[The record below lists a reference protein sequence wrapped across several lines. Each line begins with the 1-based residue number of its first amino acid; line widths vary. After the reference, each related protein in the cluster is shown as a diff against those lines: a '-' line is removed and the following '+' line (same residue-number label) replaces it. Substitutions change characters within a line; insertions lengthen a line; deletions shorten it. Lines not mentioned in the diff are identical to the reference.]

1 MIKRGFTLIEIL
13 VALLAAAIISI
24 MSFEFLSNTVFL
36 KDRIEK
42 SIQSDANHSNAINAL
57 RLDLLQAIP
66 YKFKDNNLNKLNVA
80 LLGPAEERLL
90 TFIAIPTSDRLP
102 NRSSLRRVI
111 YTLEGNN
118 LIRKTTLSNN
128 ENVVLSEEI
137 LLKGLKNVEITFG
150 DELENL
156 QPDWP
161 NTNYTE
167 KVLFPLFISL
177 KYEFED
183 NEYQQIMSFFR

>member
-1 MIKRGFTLIEIL
+1 MCRFSESCIATE
-13 VALLAAAIISI
+13 
-24 MSFEFLSNTVFL
+24 T
-36 KDRIEK
+36 
-42 SIQSDANHSNAINAL
+42 
-57 RLDLLQAIP
+57 
-66 YKFKDNNLNKLNVA
+66 
-80 LLGPAEERLL
+80 EERLL

-102 NRSSLRRVI
+102 NRSSLRRII
-111 YTLEGNN
+111 YKLEDNN

-161 NTNYTE
+161 LPNYNE
-167 KVLFPLFISL
+167 KILFPLFISL